1 MDNLLENL
9 PDEEEDYGIEDD
21 DTEEEFDDG
30 MEGD

>member
-9 PDEEEDYGIEDD
+9 PDEEEDYGLEDD
-21 DTEEEFDDG
+21 DNEEEFDDG